1 MSSPRC
7 GPPDHLPSPQA
18 SVNRSGP
25 AADAERLARKNP
37 LVWRYSLT
45 RRGSV
50 RLPDPA
56 ANDDRPAPIRDTSGP
71 SLVRC
76 RLVPGGGPRRTA
88 WLRIPRSAQ
97 LVSVEAVTA
106 WPVLRMGRARPGSGG
121 RIPLRRILRRP
132 HRQLVWPSRGE
143 RRRRRTRRATRLE
156 WIGSRSSAQLVPGI
170 SRPVS
175 TKPSLSR
182 LRAGASQSVWGL
194 APIMMNTAAAGTS
207 SC

>member
-1 MSSPRC
+1 M
-7 GPPDHLPSPQA
+7 
-18 SVNRSGP
+18 RS
-25 AADAERLARKNP
+25 ACAKNP

-76 RLVPGGGPRRTA
+76 RLVPGGGPPHSVA
-88 WLRIPRSAQ
+88 PHPRSAQ

-106 WPVLRMGRARPGSGG
+106 WPVLRMGRARRGSGG

-132 HRQLVWPSRGE
+132 HRQLFWPSRGE

-156 WIGSRSSAQLVPGI
+156 WIGLTLQ
-170 SRPVS
+170 RPVG
-175 TKPSLSR
+175 TGYIAGGQHEAVLVAAEGGPASR
-182 LRAGASQSVWGL
+182 CGVWRR
-194 APIMMNTAAAGTS
+194 S
-207 SC
+207 